1 MVDLHTQ
8 QNSHNIKSRPMHIRA
23 GVAVLACLFTI
34 TGLTIDAQAEPVHAY
49 VPLVAAVHVHSTA
62 STGTLSLDALA
73 MRAEQLGI
81 DAVLLTENL
90 SLRYEYGLYPLESFM
105 RVSRSFP
112 SLMEYG
118 VSRYLNE
125 VAEAQARHPR
135 VILIPGLEVAPYYY
149 WSGSLR
155 SRDLTMHDAQK
166 NLLVFG
172 LTSAKQIETLPAAGN
187 IASYFYG
194 PQTLSVFLPML
205 LAAPAL
211 WAWRAKSDGAGR
223 PHSCISRKKRVAG
236 FGLVTIAGV
245 LTLNAWPI
253 GEPPFNP
260 YDTTLSYRPYQAF
273 IDSVTRSGG
282 STLWSMTEARDF
294 RTVELGPFGTATIA
308 TDPHQEALMLTSG
321 YAAFGGLYQ
330 EARHIT
336 QPNHIWDQLI
346 KLYTSGQRKDRP
358 AMVGEIAFHSPAHA
372 GKELDQVLTI
382 VWVRERSQAGIL
394 DAIRQGRAYA
404 VERYKKEFRLTLD
417 DFHAATGDGSRHAG
431 PGEALSIPQDSPVS
445 LHVSVSTTDNQGHP
459 VTVRLIKSGEVMA
472 HTNGVTPLRYDVLD
486 PHGSSG
492 MGETYRLEVSGAQ
505 TGELLT
511 NPIYLEPHGQGAAS

>member
-1 MVDLHTQ
+1 MLGLHTQ
-8 QNSHNIKSRPMHIRA
+8 QRAHNIKSRSMHIRA
-23 GVAVLACLFTI
+23 GIAVLACLFTV
-34 TGLTIDAQAEPVHAY
+34 TGLTIDAQAEPAQGY
-49 VPLVAAVHVHSTA
+49 VPIVAAVHVHSTA

-73 MRAEQLGI
+73 TRAEQLGI

-105 RVSRSFP
+105 RVSRSFH
-112 SLMEYG
+112 SLMDYG
-118 VSRYLNE
+118 VSRYLND

-149 WSGSLR
+149 WSGSLW
-155 SRDLTMHDAQK
+155 SRDLTMHAAQK

-172 LTSAKQIETLPAAGN
+172 LTSAEQIATLPAAGN
-187 IASYFYG
+187 ISSYSYG
-194 PQTLSVFLPML
+194 PQTLSLFLPML
-205 LAAPAL
+205 LAAPVL
-211 WAWRAKSDGAGR
+211 WAWRAKSDAVGQA
-223 PHSCISRKKRVAG
+223 HSRISRKKRIAG

-260 YDTTLSYRPYQAF
+260 YDTTLRYRPYQAF

-294 RTVELGPFGTATIA
+294 QTVELGPFGTATIS
-308 TDPHQEALMLTSG
+308 TDPHPEALLLTTG
-321 YAAFGGLYQ
+321 YAGFGGLYQ
-330 EARHIT
+330 EARQAT
-336 QPNHIWDQLI
+336 QPNRIWDQLI
-346 KLYTSGQRKDRP
+346 KLYASGERDDRP
-358 AMVGEIAFHSPAHA
+358 AMVGEIAFHSPDHA

-382 VWVRERSQAGIL
+382 FWVQERSQAGIL

-417 DFHAATGDGSRHAG
+417 DFHAATGDGGRRVG
-431 PGEALSIPQDSPVS
+431 PGEALSIAQDSPIS

-472 HTNGVTPLRYDVLD
+472 HTTGVTPLHYDVLD

-492 MGETYRLEVSGAQ
+492 MGETYRLEVRGGQ

-511 NPIYLEPHGQGAAS
+511 NPIYIDSHGQGAAS